1 MGPRRQHRFYH
12 LGGRWAAVGRPVDQ
26 ALWGPFGIASVG
38 FRHVRRD
45 RTVTALEA
53 GALVACHPVA
63 LVKDFDDL
71 GTQADLKLL
80 LDQGIGHRVIVP
92 FDFEMIVDVD
102 ACEFPLSIGIRPCR

>member
-1 MGPRRQHRFYH
+1 MGPRRQNRFYH

-26 ALWGPFGIASVG
+26 ALWGPLGIASVG

-53 GALVACHPVA
+53 GALVARHPVA

-80 LDQGIGHRVIVP
+80 
-92 FDFEMIVDVD
+92 FN
-102 ACEFPLSIGIRPCR
+102 